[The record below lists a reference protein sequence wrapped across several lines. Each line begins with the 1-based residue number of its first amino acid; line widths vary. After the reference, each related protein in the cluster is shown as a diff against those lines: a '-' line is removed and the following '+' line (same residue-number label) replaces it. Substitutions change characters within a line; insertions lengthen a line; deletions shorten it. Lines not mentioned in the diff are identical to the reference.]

1 MTAAAL
7 ALVTFACT
15 DDLDQKP
22 VIGTTSEQIY
32 SSVEG
37 YQSVL
42 AKIYGSYSLIG
53 AERGGGSSDISSN
66 QGQDMLRT
74 LFNLQEL
81 PTDDA
86 AYKYMSGDNL
96 TDISYIS
103 WDENDVWVSDAYYR
117 LYYIIALSNEFL
129 RYCDEGSLSRFDTT
143 DQSEIRQY
151 ALEARFM
158 RAYTFI

>member
-7 ALVTFACT
+7 ALVAFACT

-103 WDENDVWVSDAYYR
+103 WDENDVWFLTPTTVCTISSHCLMNFYVIAMKAPYQDSMLLNSRKSDSMPLRHVS
-117 LYYIIALSNEFL
+117 
-129 RYCDEGSLSRFDTT
+129 
-143 DQSEIRQY
+143 
-151 ALEARFM
+151 
-158 RAYTFI
+158 